1 MSAGPDP
8 RMDFNAFS
16 TLVTFVTACCLVT
29 GGALTYA
36 LWLRH
41 RLNVAKRRNRAVAK
55 DYEQCRSKLASAENR
70 LLALEQNSRE
80 YEQVVHEMM
89 RTL

>member
-1 MSAGPDP
+1 
-8 RMDFNAFS
+8 MDFNTFA
-16 TLVTFVTACCLVT
+16 TLVTFVTACCVVT
-29 GGALTYA
+29 AGALIYA

-41 RLNVAKRRNRAVAK
+41 RLNVARRRNRKVVK
-55 DYEQCRSKLASAENR
+55 DHEECRSKLAAAEIHLR
-70 LLALEQNSRE
+70 ALEQTSRD